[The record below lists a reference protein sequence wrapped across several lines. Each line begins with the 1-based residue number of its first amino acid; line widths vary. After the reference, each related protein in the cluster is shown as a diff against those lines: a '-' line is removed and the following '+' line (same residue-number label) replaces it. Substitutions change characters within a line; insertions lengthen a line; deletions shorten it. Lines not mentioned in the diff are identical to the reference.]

1 MNATQRRLEG
11 KVALIVGAGQTPGP
25 KMGNGR
31 ATALLFA
38 REGAQV
44 LAADQ
49 NIASAEETVALIQS
63 EGGSAAA
70 VETDVTDESSIQRAV
85 HDCTQRWNRLDIL
98 HNNVGISVAGGDAP
112 VTEITVEAFDR
123 IMAVNLRSV
132 VLACKHALPIM
143 RDQGSGVILTISS
156 IAALVILYS
165 SAQAGS
171 IRIGTEGA
179 YPPWNAK
186 DESGKLIGF
195 EVELAGWLCI
205 YMKADCTL
213 VEQDWDGMIPGLIM
227 RKYDAIMAGMS
238 ITDERMKTIN
248 FSQGYADEVASLAVM
263 KGSSLEGMDTPK
275 AINLSTGGGAAKKA
289 LKTLT
294 AALAGKTIGVQTATI
309 HQNFLESG
317 DVGNVKVRTYKTQDE
332 VNLDL
337 AAGRID
343 AALAAAVAFTDYAEK
358 SGKPVVLVGPTFSGG
373 AFGNGVGVGIRKAD
387 TQLLE
392 DFNKAIDSA
401 RKSGKISEL
410 AIRWF
415 GFDASM

>member
-1 MNATQRRLEG
+1 MKNIF
-11 KVALIVGAGQTPGP
+11 K
-25 KMGNGR
+25 
-31 ATALLFA
+31 LF
-38 REGAQV
+38 
-44 LAADQ
+44 L
-49 NIASAEETVALIQS
+49 
-63 EGGSAAA
+63 
-70 VETDVTDESSIQRAV
+70 
-85 HDCTQRWNRLDIL
+85 
-98 HNNVGISVAGGDAP
+98 
-112 VTEITVEAFDR
+112 
-123 IMAVNLRSV
+123 
-132 VLACKHALPIM
+132 
-143 RDQGSGVILTISS
+143 SS
-156 IAALVILYS
+156 IAALMIFFS
-165 SAQAGS
+165 SAQADS

-195 EVELAGWLCI
+195 EVELANFLCI
-205 YMKADCTL
+205 YMQADCTI

-275 AINLSTGGGAAKKA
+275 AINLSTGGGDVKKA

-373 AFGNGVGVGIRKAD
+373 AFGNGVGVGIRKDD
-387 TQLLE
+387 TDLLKR
-392 DFNKAIDSA
+392 FNKAINTA
-401 RKSGKISEL
+401 RKNGKISEL
-410 AIRWF
+410 AIKWF